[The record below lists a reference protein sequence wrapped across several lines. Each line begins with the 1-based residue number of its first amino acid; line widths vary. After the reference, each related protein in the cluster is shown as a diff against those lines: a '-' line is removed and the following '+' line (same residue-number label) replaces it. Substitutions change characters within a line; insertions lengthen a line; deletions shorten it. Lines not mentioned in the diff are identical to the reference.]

1 MKDYKSY
8 SKRSIKK
15 DIKELERIRDSI
27 CDNIDESEELF
38 ADLNTANTINDYIN
52 YLEDLNDNA
61 PQIEETFQEREESIY
76 DALVEDFDEI
86 GEHIE
91 YVEPIKDFLING
103 ITHFVETPFY
113 EEYMNSSKPKDIR
126 LKNSEIVELIHD
138 FYQTLPDKEIKKY
151 FDEAF
156 SKKESNYRIMGDE
169 TNTLVLPFI
178 NSYYINVAANTS
190 NTRKVISSIHEY
202 GHVIDYSIREQ
213 VDGDYTSSY
222 PFIELPSL
230 FFESLA
236 GDYLKKELPNAK
248 SQIKIEELGRLVGF
262 LNASNIL
269 MTEYAGFKQTKL
281 NNPLKYAYLLRKY
294 GSEELEDIQV
304 NPALRTFN
312 YVVPYLTSI
321 ELQEKYKKDP
331 EKTLNLLKT
340 IIKASDEDNYLSY
353 LESKDIILNNNS
365 SKFIQKKRTLK

>member
-15 DIKELERIRDSI
+15 DIKELEKIRDTI
-27 CDNIDESEELF
+27 CENIDESEELF
-38 ADLNTANTINDYIN
+38 TDLNTANTINDYIN
-52 YLEDLNDNA
+52 YLEALNDNG
-61 PQIEETFQEREESIY
+61 PQIEETFEEREESIY
-76 DALVEDFDEI
+76 DALVEDLDEI
-86 GEHIE
+86 EEYIE
-91 YVEPIKDFLING
+91 YVEPIKDFLVNG
-103 ITHFVETPFY
+103 ITHFVDTPY
-113 EEYMNSSKPKDIR
+113 YKEYMNFTKPKDIR

-138 FYQTLPDKEIKKY
+138 FYQTLPDKEIKGLFNK
-151 FDEAF
+151 AF
-156 SKKESNYRIMGDE
+156 SNIDSNYRIMGDE
-169 TNTLVLPFI
+169 TNTLVLPFV
-178 NSYYINVAANTS
+178 NSYYINIAANTS
-190 NTRKVISSIHEY
+190 STRKIISSIHEY
-202 GHVIDYSIREQ
+202 GHVIDYGIREQ

-222 PFIELPSL
+222 PFVELPSL
-230 FFESLA
+230 LFESLA

-248 SQIKIEELGRLVGF
+248 SQIKEEELSRLVGF
-262 LNASNIL
+262 LHASNIL
-269 MTEYAGFKQTKL
+269 MTEYAGYEQKKL

-331 EKTLNLLKT
+331 EKTLYLLKT
-340 IIKASDEDNYLSY
+340 IIKANDEENYLSY